1 MAPSELARLSY
12 TCLKGGNSP
21 EPLEWVLEAYWML
34 CVPVVGHSDNDALSD
49 FLSMV

>member
-21 EPLEWVLEAYWML
+21 EPLEWVLEAYWCSASQWSATVTMML
-34 CVPVVGHSDNDALSD
+34 FPTS
-49 FLSMV
+49 